1 MFHYLA
7 IWPNR
12 FIMELMNPKKQ
23 MSLVSRAK
31 VFKALAHPSRL
42 FILEQLTDGERCV
55 CELTDMIG
63 SDMSTVSKHL
73 SVLKSA
79 GIIQDDKRGL
89 QVYYR
94 LKMPCILR
102 FFDCVGEVLEA
113 NAKEQWEMVGPERH
127 SPAKTRKKL

>member
-1 MFHYLA
+1 MD
-7 IWPNR
+7 
-12 FIMELMNPKKQ
+12 PKKQ

-42 FILEQLTDGERCV
+42 FILAQLTDGAPCV

-63 SDMSTVSKHL
+63 ADMSTVSKHL

-79 GIIQDDKRGL
+79 GVIQDDKRGL
-89 QVYYR
+89 QVYYS

-102 FFDCVGEVLEA
+102 FFDCVGEVLQT
-113 NAKEQWEMVGPERH
+113 NAKEQWEMVSPEKR
-127 SPAKTRKKL
+127 SSAKIRKR